1 MNPDNFVTQLLH
13 DWRGGNQQALEKL
26 MPMVYDTLRELA
38 GRYMRREAAHHTLQA
53 TVVVNEAYMKLI
65 DANVSWADRSHFIA
79 IAAKAM
85 RRILVDHARS
95 KGRDKRGGDATRI
108 TLQDTRINP
117 EGGASVEGVDLIEL
131 EDALE
136 KLAQFDERKAKAIE
150 LSFFGG
156 LTYDEIAEV
165 LEISAATV
173 DRELRFA
180 KAWLYSNLK
189 PNSD

>member
-53 TVVVNEAYMKLI
+53 TVVVNEAYMKLV

-117 EGGASVEGVDLIEL
+117 EGGAGVEGVDLIEL

-189 PNSD
+189 PNAE